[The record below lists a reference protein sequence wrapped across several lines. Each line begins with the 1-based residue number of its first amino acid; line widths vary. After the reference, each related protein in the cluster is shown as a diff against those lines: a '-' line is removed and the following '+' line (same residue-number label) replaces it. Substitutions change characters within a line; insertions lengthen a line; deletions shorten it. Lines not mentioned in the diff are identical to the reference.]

1 MAVPRGKASVVL
13 GAGTMP
19 SRCAASSFPF
29 RFSPPNRLIA
39 EAFPAKP
46 FELRTDWVDTKLSR
60 VEKQKEPSAQSAA
73 RVIAEKRTEIERI
86 NFRLQRLLDSLLDGV
101 VERDEYAAEKIKL
114 MSQKKT
120 LEDQNRALSRAEIAR
135 ALDGHLCRCTGYT
148 KIIDAVELIHA
159 AKHNGGALPAPVLD
173 GRVGQRLQR
182 YQGAELALGVR
193 PFVAD
198 IDVPGL
204 LHGEDDQFPH

>member
-120 LEDQNRALSRAEIAR
+120 LEDQNRALSAGRSTWLEPFTEWILSPKNAWEN
-135 ALDGHLCRCTGYT
+135 CRFRFASREAGS
-148 KIIDAVELIHA
+148 
-159 AKHNGGALPAPVLD
+159 
-173 GRVGQRLQR
+173 RLENLRLEPCPRRQHS
-182 YQGAELALGVR
+182 
-193 PFVAD
+193 PWF
-198 IDVPGL
+198 
-204 LHGEDDQFPH
+204 